1 MPISFARLQEYLD
14 LIVSNAEESIGSSP
28 HKRFWESHQTLT
40 TKPLPSPKCQGQEIF
55 PVKFLDVA
63 KTKVDADNSPLFV
76 ILTNGNGF
84 CQKPQM
90 PPLGP
95 FITDADYKLTLSDGT
110 VVTGEQ
116 IKNDIHDWLASG
128 APNN

>member
-1 MPISFARLQEYLD
+1 
-14 LIVSNAEESIGSSP
+14 
-28 HKRFWESHQTLT
+28 
-40 TKPLPSPKCQGQEIF
+40 
-55 PVKFLDVA
+55 
-63 KTKVDADNSPLFV
+63 
-76 ILTNGNGF
+76 
-84 CQKPQM
+84 M